1 MNFFTIPEGG
11 RLLFWGLSVVR
22 ASLAC
27 FAMAF
32 IWALTGTAGGLIP
45 LVSATGTIVAPFCG
59 QFRARPPQSRCDPGR
74 RNDAGRHCQ
83 DRGIG
88 RWIVTMPALSGK

>member
-32 IWALTGTAGGLIP
+32 IGALTGTAGGLIP
-45 LVSATGTIVAPFCG
+45 LVSATGTIVAPLLWPVP
-59 QFRARPPQSRCDPGR
+59 RPTT
-74 RNDAGRHCQ
+74 A
-83 DRGIG
+83 
-88 RWIVTMPALSGK
+88 VTLRPWAP